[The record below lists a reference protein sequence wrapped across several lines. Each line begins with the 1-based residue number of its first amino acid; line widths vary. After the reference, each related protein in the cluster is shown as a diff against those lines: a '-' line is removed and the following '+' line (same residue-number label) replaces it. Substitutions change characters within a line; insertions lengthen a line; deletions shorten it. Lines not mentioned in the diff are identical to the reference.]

1 MNNKALKN
9 KLAFSLTALL
19 YLSFYLLSP
28 FFHFHDEMFPGEEQ
42 EDYHSHLLKDTVQD
56 KNATECH
63 HTLAQNDEHNH
74 PIVINAVITNLPPRQ
89 INTPDSELISI
100 IFYNLEFQTESSKTN
115 FTEDFHFWKI
125 LTDKCVHTASNV
137 SPPFFLAA

>member
-1 MNNKALKN
+1 MHNKSLYNRSIFALV
-9 KLAFSLTALL
+9 AIL

-28 FFHFHDEMFPGEEQ
+28 FFHYHEELLRGEEKKK
-42 EDYHSHLLKDTVQD
+42 YHSHLLQETEQKT
-56 KNATECH
+56 NPTECH
-63 HTLAQNDEHNH
+63 HIVETNDEHNH
-74 PIVINAVITNLPPRQ
+74 PLVINAVITNLPSRQ

-115 FTEDFHFWKI
+115 FTEDFHLGKI
-125 LTDKCVHTASNV
+125 LEEKSVHSAGNV